1 MLDWQP
7 RACPWPA
14 DPAAVEA
21 DRQRRI
27 RLARDIWAQ
36 ARPAA
41 ETVAERYLRGR
52 DISIPIPPT
61 VRFLPAGDLYA
72 LHPWSGERR
81 PVMVAAVEHI
91 EHGLVAVHRT
101 WLIPDGSGK
110 ATITPQRIT
119 TGPVGGAAARL
130 GELGADGCLAVGEG
144 IETTLSAMELR
155 GRPGWAALSSPGL
168 RKLLLPAEAKDVMIF
183 ADRDRDGGGE
193 RAARGAAGRWM
204 GEGRKAQLVIPDR
217 PGTDANDLLREARH
231 AS

>member
-1 MLDWQP
+1 MRCAAGALMLDWQP

-130 GELGADGCLAVGEG
+130 GQPDEHIGLPRLGGRHLLGVRAGDAVTRHG
-144 IETTLSAMELR
+144 A
-155 GRPGWAALSSPGL
+155 P
-168 RKLLLPAEAKDVMIF
+168 
-183 ADRDRDGGGE
+183 
-193 RAARGAAGRWM
+193 RAASRWRRCPV
-204 GEGRKAQLVIPDR
+204 G
-217 PGTDANDLLREARH
+217 PG
-231 AS
+231 